1 VPSLARKFRSYSHEA
16 LSVSWTRVTV
26 LSVAETSPA
35 AAGGIKPG
43 DHLLTFNNE
52 AVPSSETADWI
63 SRFVRNNGERPIRV
77 LVRHDGVDEMRT
89 VTPVIACAIPIGL
102 ITDSSLNAF
111 TPATGSLS
119 TQASCGSLVPMR
131 SLPLFSSMS
140 LPTPIS
146 VIWTSI
152 GQSNSRMG
160 RWRCNRCQ
168 SGAWWSM
175 DRRRICSTVRS
186 CRRIGIQREFRA
198 GGRLCRRLLCNAGR
212 LRSHRSRRNL
222 EGVLVGEPRRYPDR
236 ANAPRNAC
244 AFRAD
249 AEGCRR
255 DCRQNSAAT
264 LYWSPSSRLF
274 RPKRTRLTIPSND
287 WDSA

>member
-1 VPSLARKFRSYSHEA
+1 MPSLPRKFRSYSHEA

-111 TPATGSLS
+111 TTGDRIVVHSSILRVARTDAQLALVLEHELAHTNLGHLDKHWPIKFSDGPVALQSMPVWCLVEYGPAAYLLNS
-119 TQASCGSLVPMR
+119 SLVPAH
-131 SLPLFSSMS
+131 
-140 LPTPIS
+140 
-146 VIWTSI
+146 W
-152 GQSNSRMG
+152 
-160 RWRCNRCQ
+160 
-168 SGAWWSM
+168 
-175 DRRRICSTVRS
+175 
-186 CRRIGIQREFRA
+186 
-198 GGRLCRRLLCNAGR
+198 
-212 LRSHRSRRNL
+212 H
-222 EGVLVGEPRRYPDR
+222 
-236 ANAPRNAC
+236 
-244 AFRAD
+244 
-249 AEGCRR
+249 
-255 DCRQNSAAT
+255 SA
-264 LYWSPSSRLF
+264 
-274 RPKRTRLTIPSND
+274 
-287 WDSA
+287 